1 MKYSKLR
8 CADFLHEGQLV
19 SVEVADM
26 PSAPC
31 QTISNQ
37 PPPARGSRA
46 CPTRGSRRRLSL
58 SPSLLC
64 QGLAR
69 TVHVLRSKYQCVC
82 ICLGVGWAGARVA
95 PLKIKSKLP
104 RDQMFKANQPQS
116 IVQWSACNAGPLKQ
130 TMLSMPYLHKTYED
144 VQ

>member
-37 PPPARGSRA
+37 PPPARQQ
-46 CPTRGSRRRLSL
+46 SL
-58 SPSLLC
+58 SYWGLQTPSF
-64 QGLAR
+64 
-69 TVHVLRSKYQCVC
+69 
-82 ICLGVGWAGARVA
+82 
-95 PLKIKSKLP
+95 PEP
-104 RDQMFKANQPQS
+104 
-116 IVQWSACNAGPLKQ
+116 
-130 TMLSMPYLHKTYED
+130 
-144 VQ
+144 